1 METTMRV
8 FEPTEAA
15 SAAVGPGAS
24 RRGGW
29 TELGRKDELRLLRAA
44 ASGDPTAADRLVD
57 ATYRPIYA
65 TLARLT
71 GGDADLAAD
80 LTQEAYRKAWASL
93 HTFQGRSRFATW
105 LYRIAYTTYLSHRRR
120 PHRLEALDEQAA
132 RTLDD
137 PSPDP
142 EETAALSGD
151 ALRLRRAVMALPD
164 TLRFTVTARFWRALP
179 VREIA
184 RLEGVTG
191 VAIRKRLKKALALLA
206 DELTEEVAS

>member
-1 METTMRV
+1 MRA

-15 SAAVGPGAS
+15 GGAVGSRAS
-24 RRGGW
+24 RRGEW
-29 TELGRKDELRLLRAA
+29 RELGKKQELDLLRAA
-44 ASGDPTAADRLVD
+44 AAGDPAAADRLVD

-65 TLARLT
+65 TLVRLA

-93 HTFQGRSRFATW
+93 HTFRGRSRFSTW
-105 LYRIAYTTYLSHRRR
+105 LYRIAYTTYLSHVRR
-120 PHRLEALDEQAA
+120 PRRLEALDDDVA

-137 PSPDP
+137 PGPGP
-142 EETAALSGD
+142 EDAAALEGD
-151 ALRLRRAVMALPD
+151 VLRLRRAVLRLPD
-164 TLRFTVTARFWRALP
+164 SLRFTVTARFWRALP

-191 VAIRKRLKKALALLA
+191 VAIRKRLKRALALLA
-206 DELTEEVAS
+206 DELTEEVES